1 MAKKR
6 MMTIAMRAGFF
17 CNEVLADFLHCPPY
31 TVRAL
36 FRCEPPETYHDA
48 EELAASLNL
57 SQKRFFE
64 LLRSGKHQLKRSRY
78 E

>member
-31 TVRAL
+31 AVRAL
-36 FRCEPPETYHDA
+36 FRCEPPRTYHDA

-64 LLRSGKHQLKRSRY
+64 LLRLGKHQLERSY